1 MTPASDTE
9 TGVREPWREVAAG
22 FFADRLAVAGL
33 VLFAAI
39 AVLAVLA
46 PWIAPQDPYDLANL
60 NLSDGRLEPWSTGTE
75 GYFYWLGT
83 DDQGRDLVAAIMYG
97 FRVSLGIGA
106 ASSLVALA
114 IGTAVGLASAY
125 AGGWIGDAIMRL
137 VDFQLSIPAVL
148 LALMM
153 VALVGS
159 GIDKIFIALVSVQW
173 AYYARTVR
181 GVAIVEMERDYVAA
195 ARGLCLSPARILFA
209 HLLPNCLPPL
219 LVVVTIQIAAAI
231 ALEAT
236 LSFLGLG
243 LPVTEPS
250 LGLLLANGF
259 QYMLSGRYWMSVF
272 PGVAL
277 LLMIVSINLVGDRLR
292 ELLNPRLQA

>member
-1 MTPASDTE
+1 MSAAAIQE
-9 TGVREPWREVAAG
+9 GRAPWRELVAG
-22 FFADRLAVAGL
+22 FFADRLAAFGF
-33 VLFAAI
+33 VLFVAI
-39 AVLAVLA
+39 AILALFA
-46 PWIAPQDPYDLANL
+46 PWLAPQDPYDLANL
-60 NLSDGRLEPWSTGTE
+60 NLSDGRLAPGSTGSE
-75 GYFYWLGT
+75 GVFYLLGT
-83 DDQGRDLVAAIMYG
+83 DDQGRDLIAAIMYG

-106 ASSLVALA
+106 ASSLAAMA
-114 IGTAVGLASAY
+114 IGTTVGLASAY
-125 AGGWIGDAIMRL
+125 IGGWLGDTIMRI

-159 GIDKIFIALVSVQW
+159 GIDKIFFALVVAQW

-181 GVAIVEMERDYVAA
+181 GIAIVEMQADYVAA
-195 ARGLCLSPARILFA
+195 ARGLCLGPMRILFS

-243 LPVTEPS
+243 LPISEPS

-259 QYMLSGRYWMSVF
+259 QYMLSGRYWMSLF
-272 PGVAL
+272 PGIAL
-277 LLMIVSINLVGDRLR
+277 LLMIVAINLIGDRLR
-292 ELLNPRLQA
+292 DLLNVRLQK

>member
-1 MTPASDTE
+1 MSAAAIQE
-9 TGVREPWREVAAG
+9 GRAPWRDLAAG
-22 FFADRLAVAGL
+22 FFADRLAAFGF
-33 VLFAAI
+33 VLFVAI
-39 AVLAVLA
+39 AILALFA
-46 PWIAPQDPYDLANL
+46 PWLAPQDPYDLANL
-60 NLSDGRLEPWSTGTE
+60 NLSDGRLPPGSTGSE
-75 GYFYWLGT
+75 GVFYFLGT
-83 DDQGRDLVAAIMYG
+83 DDQGRDLIAAIMYG

-106 ASSLVALA
+106 ASSLAAMA
-114 IGTAVGLASAY
+114 IGTTVGLASAY
-125 AGGWIGDAIMRL
+125 IGGWLGDTIMRI

-159 GIDKIFIALVSVQW
+159 GIDKIFFALVVAQW

-181 GVAIVEMERDYVAA
+181 GIAIVEMQADYVAA
-195 ARGLCLSPARILFA
+195 ARGLCLGPMRILFS

-243 LPVTEPS
+243 LPISEPS

-259 QYMLSGRYWMSVF
+259 QYMLSGRYWMSLF
-272 PGVAL
+272 PGIAL
-277 LLMIVSINLVGDRLR
+277 LLMIVAINLIGDRLR
-292 ELLNPRLQA
+292 DLLNVRLQK

>member
-1 MTPASDTE
+1 MSAAVIQE
-9 TGVREPWREVAAG
+9 GRAPWRELVAG
-22 FFADRLAVAGL
+22 FFADRLAAFGF
-33 VLFAAI
+33 VLFVAI
-39 AVLAVLA
+39 AILALFA
-46 PWIAPQDPYDLANL
+46 PWLAPQDPYDLANL
-60 NLSDGRLEPWSTGTE
+60 NLSDGRLPPGSTGSE
-75 GYFYWLGT
+75 GVFYFLGT
-83 DDQGRDLVAAIMYG
+83 DDQGRDLIAAIMYG

-106 ASSLVALA
+106 ASSLAAMA
-114 IGTAVGLASAY
+114 IGTTVGLASAY
-125 AGGWIGDAIMRL
+125 IGGWLGDAIMRI

-159 GIDKIFIALVSVQW
+159 GIDKIFFALVVAQW

-181 GVAIVEMERDYVAA
+181 GIAIVEMQADYVAA
-195 ARGLCLSPARILFA
+195 ARGLCLGPMRILFS

-243 LPVTEPS
+243 LPISEPS

-259 QYMLSGRYWMSVF
+259 QYMLSGRYWMSLF
-272 PGVAL
+272 PGIAL
-277 LLMIVSINLVGDRLR
+277 LLMIVAINLIGDRLR
-292 ELLNPRLQA
+292 DLLNVRLQK

>member
-1 MTPASDTE
+1 MSAPASE
-9 TGVREPWREVAAG
+9 AGEREPWREVAAG
-22 FFADRLAVAGL
+22 FFEDRFAVAGL
-33 VLFAAI
+33 FVFGII
-39 AVLAVLA
+39 ALLAVFA
-46 PWIAPQDPYDLANL
+46 PWISPQDPYDLANL
-60 NLSDGRLEPWSTGTE
+60 NLSDGRLEPFSTGTE
-75 GYFYWLGT
+75 GYFYLIGS

-97 FRVSLGIGA
+97 FRVSLGIGV
-106 ASSLVALA
+106 ASSLAALV
-114 IGTAVGLASAY
+114 IGTSVGLTAAY
-125 AGGWIGDAIMRL
+125 AGGFAGDAIMRL

-148 LALMM
+148 LALMI

-159 GIDKIFIALVSVQW
+159 GIDKIFIALVCVQW

-181 GVAIVEMERDYVAA
+181 GVAIVEMESDYVAA
-195 ARGLCLSPARILFA
+195 ARGLHLGRARILFG
-209 HLLPNCLPPL
+209 HLMPNCLPPL
-219 LVVVTIQIAAAI
+219 LVVVTIQIAAAV

-272 PGVAL
+272 PGIAL

-292 ELLNPRLQA
+292 ELLNPRLQT

>member
-1 MTPASDTE
+1 MSAAIAQE
-9 TGVREPWREVAAG
+9 ARAPWRDLAAG
-22 FFADRLAVAGL
+22 FFADRLAAFGFGLFVAIAIL
-33 VLFAAI
+33 ALFA
-39 AVLAVLA
+39 
-46 PWIAPQDPYDLANL
+46 PWLAPQDPYDLANL
-60 NLSDGRLEPWSTGTE
+60 NLSDGRLPPGSTGSE
-75 GYFYWLGT
+75 GVFYFLGT
-83 DDQGRDLVAAIMYG
+83 DDQGRDLIAAIMYG

-106 ASSLVALA
+106 ASSLAALA
-114 IGTAVGLASAY
+114 IGTTVGLAAAY
-125 AGGWIGDAIMRL
+125 VGGWLGDAIMRI

-159 GIDKIFIALVSVQW
+159 GIDKIFFALVVAQW

-181 GVAIVEMERDYVAA
+181 GIAIVEMQADYVAA
-195 ARGLCLSPARILFA
+195 ARGLCLGPTRILFS

-243 LPVTEPS
+243 LPISEPS

-259 QYMLSGRYWMSVF
+259 QYMLSGRYWMSLF
-272 PGVAL
+272 PGIAL
-277 LLMIVSINLVGDRLR
+277 LLMIVAINLIGDRLR
-292 ELLNPRLQA
+292 DLLNPRLQK